1 MINLVE
7 IEKKYSQK
15 VKPDGF
21 LEIYEK
27 YFKDYREKEIKL
39 LEIGVDRGDSLR
51 LWREYFTKATICG
64 IDIKQKDF
72 NIDGVDILCGDQ
84 TDYNFL
90 KSIVEKYKNFDIII
104 DDGSHVSKH
113 IIKSIEF
120 LFNYLK
126 NNGLYVIEDLQTSYM
141 PRFGGSRYNL
151 TKSKTSMNYLKSL
164 ADSINYEHKNKPF
177 FKRKK
182 FDGAIKYV
190 HFYQNI
196 AIIKKGDS
204 TKYFYKDEK
213 EIRGW
218 LNNLKKLISLFY
230 K

>member
-1 MINLVE
+1 MN
-7 IEKKYSQK
+7 
-15 VKPDGF
+15 
-21 LEIYEK
+21 
-27 YFKDYREKEIKL
+27 
-39 LEIGVDRGDSLR
+39 
-51 LWREYFTKATICG
+51 
-64 IDIKQKDF
+64 
-72 NIDGVDILCGDQ
+72 
-84 TDYNFL
+84 
-90 KSIVEKYKNFDIII
+90 
-104 DDGSHVSKH
+104 
-113 IIKSIEF
+113 
-120 LFNYLK
+120 
-126 NNGLYVIEDLQTSYM
+126 NNGLYIIEDLQTSYM

-151 TKSKTSMNYLKSL
+151 SKSKTSMNYLKSL
-164 ADSINYEHKNKPF
+164 ADSINYEHKDKPF

-182 FDGAIKYV
+182 FDGTIKYV

>member
-1 MINLVE
+1 MIPLAD
-7 IEKKYSQK
+7 IGKKYPTSK
-15 VKPDGF
+15 NITGF
-21 LEIYEK
+21 IEIYEK
-27 YFKDYREKEIKL
+27 YLKDYRDKEIKL
-39 LEIGVDRGDSLR
+39 LEIGVDKGDSLR
-51 LWREYFTKATICG
+51 LWREYFTNAKICG

-84 TDYNFL
+84 SDHEFL

-113 IIKSIEF
+113 IIKSLEF

-126 NNGLYVIEDLQTSYM
+126 QNGLYIIEDLQTSYM
-141 PRFGGSRYNL
+141 PRFGGSRFNL
-151 TKSKTSMNYLKSL
+151 KKNKTSMNYLKSL
-164 ADSINYEHKNKPF
+164 TDSINYEHNDKPF

-182 FDGAIKYV
+182 FDGSVKYV

-196 AIIKKGDS
+196 AIIKKGES
-204 TKYFYKDEK
+204 TKYFYKNES
-213 EIRGW
+213 EA
-218 LNNLKKLISLFY
+218 NNLSKNIKKLISLFY

>member
-1 MINLVE
+1 MIPLAD
-7 IEKKYSQK
+7 IGKKYPTSK
-15 VKPDGF
+15 NITGF
-21 LEIYEK
+21 IEIYEK
-27 YFKDYREKEIKL
+27 YLKDYRDKEIKL
-39 LEIGVDRGDSLR
+39 LEIGVDKGDSLR
-51 LWREYFTKATICG
+51 LWREYFTNAKICG

-84 TDYNFL
+84 SDHEFL

-113 IIKSIEF
+113 IIKSLEF

-126 NNGLYVIEDLQTSYM
+126 QNGLYIIEDLQTSYM
-141 PRFGGSRYNL
+141 PRFGGSRFNL
-151 TKSKTSMNYLKSL
+151 KKNKTSMNYLKSL
-164 ADSINYEHKNKPF
+164 TDSINYEHNDKPF

-182 FDGAIKYV
+182 FDGSVKYM

-196 AIIKKGDS
+196 AIIKKGES
-204 TKYFYKDEK
+204 TKYFYKNES
-213 EIRGW
+213 EA
-218 LNNLKKLISLFY
+218 NNLSKNIKKLISLFY